1 MTSRSEVRTKAR
13 AGAATNM
20 LLTTMALLPFHI
32 VLAAEPANESR
43 RLDEIVVVA
52 QKREQSLQ
60 DVPLSLSVWSGD
72 KIEAANLAD
81 LQELSSYVPN
91 LTVQDAPI
99 TDVIAIRGI
108 QSYLNPGFEQSVGMF
123 SDGVYRGRGVQ
134 SRFAFLDV
142 ERVEVLRG
150 PQDTLFGNNT
160 VAGALILTSRQPTE
174 EPHASMS
181 VLHEIEHEETVWR
194 GQLSGPL
201 ADGLSGRVALID
213 RRMSDGWVFN
223 RFYSEPAPAVDEWAA
238 RGILRFESSES
249 TSFMLRYEHGEF
261 DSRGDPTE
269 IFVVAPPLG
278 PGAPNGGE
286 DGIADLVSN
295 AGNRSTEID
304 GGTAL
309 STSGAMD
316 EAVLEIKHGLGTGDS
331 ITGILAYSKYDFDR
345 FYDADANPYDAIG
358 LFEPE
363 EFDQTSLELRYE
375 QDRGAPLR
383 FLAGAYY
390 LDANLTNET
399 FGGLNVV
406 DPLTTLFFGDVDGD
420 GDEEYLHVSDP
431 AASALANAAAAAGDP
446 TAALLSFMSDFTRYT
461 LLDQR
466 TKSLAI
472 FGEANWDISDRFV
485 ATLGLRYTSNDKNG
499 TQAAYCLPFGSRS
512 GLARDRSC
520 ELLPDL
526 PAIFSTASMLD
537 PANPDPNVLASLA
550 SLVNGREL
558 ALIAESIA
566 HVTPLN
572 RDEGFVSG
580 HIGLQWDLS
589 PTAMMFASARKGIK
603 DGGFNAFALAPGAV
617 EYDEEEVL
625 SVEIGAKLT
634 LLDGAAEV
642 NATVYKMDYEN
653 LQVSQFTG
661 NTSFVVANAAE
672 ATVRGLEFESRWQIT
687 DALALRG
694 EFAVNDFEFDRY
706 PNAGCTVP
714 QIIQSGRNAAECS
727 SAGINDLSG
736 RPAPR
741 APETTASLSLNHT
754 LPIGEYQLRST
765 LDWSWRD
772 EQYGAGDLDPATLN
786 GSYAIVSFNAGFG
799 PTDGRWQIS
808 VVGKNL
814 TNDDYS
820 VVADDI
826 PLFPLNYGRGQSRPR
841 SVGVRFGWEF
851 F

>member
-1 MTSRSEVRTKAR
+1 MTSRSEARATPR
-13 AGAATNM
+13 AGAATIM
-20 LLTTMALLPFHI
+20 LLAAMFLLPYHI
-32 VLAAEPANESR
+32 AGGAEPAGEAR

-52 QKREQSLQ
+52 QKREQRLQ
-60 DVPLSLSVWSGD
+60 DVPISVSVWSGD
-72 KIEAANLAD
+72 KIETADIAD

-108 QSYLNPGFEQSVGMF
+108 QSYLNPGFEQSVGVF

-160 VAGALILTSRQPTE
+160 VAGALILTSRQPTD
-174 EPHASMS
+174 EPQAAIS

-201 ADGLSGRVALID
+201 ANGVSGRIAFID
-213 RRMSDGWVFN
+213 RRMSDGWVYN
-223 RFYSEPAPAVDEWAA
+223 RFYKERAPAVDEWSA
-238 RGILRFESSES
+238 RGILRFEPSAS

-261 DSRGDPTE
+261 DSRGDAAE

-278 PGAPNGGE
+278 PGAPNGGD
-286 DGIADLVSN
+286 DGIADFVSN
-295 AGNRSTEID
+295 AGNRSAEID

-309 STSGAMD
+309 SFSGAMD
-316 EAVLEIKHGLGTGDS
+316 EAVLEIKHALGTGDS
-331 ITGILAYSKYDFDR
+331 ITGILAYSTYDFDR

-363 EFDQTSLELRYE
+363 EFDQASFELRYE
-375 QDRGAPLR
+375 WDRDAPVR
-383 FLAGAYY
+383 FLVGAYY
-390 LDANLTNET
+390 LDANLTNES

-406 DPLTTLFFGDVDGD
+406 DPLTTLNFGDVDGD
-420 GDEEYLHVSDP
+420 GDNEYLNVSDP
-431 AASALANAAAAAGDP
+431 TAAALANAAAAAGDP
-446 TAALLSFMSDFTRYT
+446 TAALLPFMSDFTRYT

-472 FGEANWDISDRFV
+472 FGESHWDINDRFT
-485 ATLGLRYTSNDKNG
+485 ATLGLRYTRNDKNG

-512 GLARDRSC
+512 GLARDPSC

-537 PANPDPNVLASLA
+537 PANPDPAVLASLA

-589 PTAMMFASARKGIK
+589 PTAMVFASVRKGFK
-603 DGGFNAFALAPGAV
+603 DGGFNAFALTPGVV
-617 EYDEEEVL
+617 EFDEEEVL
-625 SVEIGAKLT
+625 SAEIGAKLT

-642 NATVYKMDYEN
+642 NATVFNMDYEN

-661 NTSFVVANAAE
+661 NTSFIVANAAE
-672 ATVRGLEFESRWQIT
+672 ATVRGLELESRWQIT

-694 EFAVNDFEFDRY
+694 EFAINDFEFDRY

-714 QIIQSGRNAAECS
+714 QMIQSGLNAAECS

-741 APETTASLSLNHT
+741 APEMTASLSFGHT

-765 LDWSWRD
+765 LDWNWRD
-772 EQYGAGDLDPATLN
+772 EQYGAGDLDPVTLN
-786 GSYAIVSFNAGFG
+786 GSYAIVNFNAGFG
-799 PTDGRWQIS
+799 PTAGRWEIS

-814 TNDDYS
+814 TDDDYF

-841 SVGVRFGWEF
+841 SVGVRFSWEF